1 MVGFGFESSR
11 YNMSLYGTLPLPT
24 LLLLAQVDGQTES
37 TKPIIES
44 KSSTLAAATWTRKSV
59 MSTVN
64 VGNCGDVHGI
74 GSGKATRRVS
84 PLCSNHPN
92 LPHNIDQPDLG
103 LNEWQTLPD
112 ASPRQIQSNVPSTF
126 LVTLPLRPSTL
137 TTLLRNGFS
146 TTGDVV
152 NSCWMEMTSSGV
164 LGSESNCENTS
175 NDNQKNDDGMHGQF
189 AKELGC
195 SPTQAGD
202 YVREIDDALVFVGL
216 PKISNKDDK
225 GKCSTGQ
232 HETDIAH
239 NIMAPPRGIIPATAA
254 SILRAKATNHFPG
267 SNNGLT
273 YNASVR
279 HIVSFSQAVDM
290 LLGGGLP
297 LAELTEIVGLPGVG
311 KTQLAMQLAVDT
323 LLPEKYGGVEGCT
336 VVIDAEGSWSGAAGG
351 DRLWSMANALVEH
364 VRSRAMRKLATS
376 RAKEGAVIEHAE
388 DINTMI
394 SITPET
400 ILQGIHIF
408 RVHDEANQTCT
419 MYNLPKFL
427 LELEQKGTPVK
438 LVIIDS
444 IAFHYRV
451 ASAASSSRKG
461 NVNKNTSLSS
471 THNLT
476 RMAAFL
482 SELAS
487 EFDLAVLA
495 INHLTTR
502 IEKDEGTKLVPALG
516 ESWAHSITS
525 RLMIDHHRQSQ
536 SGTTPVD
543 EFRTCTLV
551 KSPHKPVG
559 TAYFVITDKGV
570 RTVPPDVLHPQ
581 QSAKRAR
588 VA

>member
-1 MVGFGFESSR
+1 MIPFS
-11 YNMSLYGTLPLPT
+11 
-24 LLLLAQVDGQTES
+24 GQ
-37 TKPIIES
+37 
-44 KSSTLAAATWTRKSV
+44 
-59 MSTVN
+59 
-64 VGNCGDVHGI
+64 DQ
-74 GSGKATRRVS
+74 RVS
-84 PLCSNHPN
+84 PLHSNLPN
-92 LPHNIDQPDLG
+92 QPHNIDQPDLG

-112 ASPRQIQSNVPSTF
+112 ASHRQSKINVVPSTF

-152 NSCWMEMTSSGV
+152 NSCWIEMTTSGV
-164 LGSESNCENTS
+164 LGSKSTCENES
-175 NDNQKNDDGMHGQF
+175 NDNQKNDGGRFGQF

-195 SPTQAGD
+195 SPTQAGG
-202 YVREIDDALVFVGL
+202 YFREIDDALVLVGL
-216 PKISNKDDK
+216 PKISNKDNDDEI
-225 GKCSTGQ
+225 KCSTYQ
-232 HETDIAH
+232 HERVIASN
-239 NIMAPPRGIIPATAA
+239 NITAPPRGIIPATAA
-254 SILRAKATNHFPG
+254 SILRAKANNHFPD
-267 SNNGLT
+267 SKNGLN

-290 LLGGGLP
+290 LLGGGLA
-297 LAELTEIVGLPGVG
+297 LSELTEIVGLPGVG

-323 LLPEKYGGVEGCT
+323 ILPEKYGGVEGCA

-364 VRSRAMRKLATS
+364 VRSRAIRKLATS
-376 RAKEGAVIEHAE
+376 RAKESAVIDRAE
-388 DINTMI
+388 NADTMV

-427 LELEQKGTPVK
+427 LDLEQKETPVK
-438 LVIIDS
+438 LVVIDS

-451 ASAASSSRKG
+451 ASAASISRRG
-461 NVNKNTSLSS
+461 NVNKKNTSLSS

-482 SELAS
+482 AELAS

-525 RLMIDHHRQSQ
+525 RLMIDHHRHSQ
-536 SGTTPVD
+536 SGTTRMD
-543 EFRTCTLV
+543 EFRACTLV

-559 TAYFVITDKGV
+559 TAHFMITDKGV
-570 RTVPPDVLHPQ
+570 RTVPPDVLHQ
-581 QSAKRAR
+581 LHSAKRAR
-588 VA
+588 VT